1 MQKNDFNVHKLFQGP
16 RKTYMFNQ
24 VKNVGLLGYEKRLRS
39 VLNFIFCQ
47 SDAKLKY
54 HMIKI

>member
-1 MQKNDFNVHKLFQGP
+1 MTSMFINYFKDQGK
-16 RKTYMFNQ
+16 RMFNQ

>member
-1 MQKNDFNVHKLFQGP
+1 
-16 RKTYMFNQ
+16 MFNQ